1 MTPAE
6 LATIALLA
14 LLIWSWR
21 VAIGGRDSDR

>member
-6 LATIALLA
+6 LATIALIA

-21 VAIGGRDSDR
+21 VALGDRDSDG

>member
-6 LATIALLA
+6 LATIALIA

-21 VAIGGRDSDR
+21 AAIGRDSDR

>member
-1 MTPAE
+1 MTPTE
-6 LATIALLA
+6 LATIALIA

>member
-6 LATIALLA
+6 LATIALIA

-21 VAIGGRDSDR
+21 VAIRRDSDQ